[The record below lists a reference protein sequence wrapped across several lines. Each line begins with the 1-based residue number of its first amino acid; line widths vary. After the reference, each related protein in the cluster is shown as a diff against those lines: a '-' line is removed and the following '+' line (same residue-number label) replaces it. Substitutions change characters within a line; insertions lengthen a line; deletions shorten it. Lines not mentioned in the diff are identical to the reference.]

1 MRKAGFWVLVV
12 SSLAVSSSLRAEEF
26 WTTVGFPG
34 PTMVGMVAP
43 GEPPKSAT
51 SISGLQPSEVSLG
64 ISFRVATNELYV
76 VGSSSRLYRLN
87 PATGVATQVGSPFVP
102 PLDGGQF
109 GVGFD
114 SSDRLRVVSDTG
126 QNLRVNPATGVAH
139 LDAPLA
145 FAAGDVNAGKTPQ
158 VTAIAFDPIHGGA
171 TAYALDAQFGLLRL
185 GSTTA
190 NDGRL
195 TTIAA
200 GPGPFVGFVISRD
213 TGTAYGLVPGFS
225 PELVT
230 LDLATGATHEVA
242 TVGSQFSSF
251 AGLAQGGVLPT
262 SVPTLSWQGLV
273 ALAFALALS
282 ALWLRRER
290 RRAA

>member
-1 MRKAGFWVLVV
+1 MRKAGFWLLVV
-12 SSLAVSSSLRAEEF
+12 SSLAVSSSLRAQEF
-26 WTTVGFPG
+26 WTTVGFPE
-34 PTMVGMVAP
+34 PTTVWMVPP
-43 GEPPKSAT
+43 GDPPKSGT
-51 SISGLQPSEVSLG
+51 TISGLQPSEVLRG

-102 PLDGGQF
+102 PLDGTQF

-114 SSDRLRVVSDTG
+114 NSDRLRVVTNTG
-126 QNLRVNPATGVAH
+126 QNLRIDPATGVAH

-158 VTAIAFDPIHGGA
+158 VAAIAFDPFHGGA
-171 TAYALDAQFGLLRL
+171 TAYASDNNLGLLRL
-185 GSTTA
+185 GSATA
-190 NDGRL
+190 SDGQL

-200 GPGPFVGFVISRD
+200 SSGAFVGLVISRD

-225 PELVT
+225 SDLVT
-230 LDLATGATHEVA
+230 LDLTTGATHEVA
-242 TVGSQFSSF
+242 AVAGQFNHF
-251 AGLAQGGVLPT
+251 AGLAQGAVLT

-290 RRAA
+290 RRAV

>member
-1 MRKAGFWVLVV
+1 MRKAGFWLLVV
-12 SSLAVSSSLRAEEF
+12 SSLAVSSSLRAEEL
-26 WTTVGFPG
+26 WTTQGFPE
-34 PTMVGMVAP
+34 PTTVGMVAP
-43 GEPPKSAT
+43 GEPAKSGT
-51 SISGLQPSEVSLG
+51 PISGLQPSEVSRG

-102 PLDGGQF
+102 PLDGTEF

-114 SSDRLRVVSDTG
+114 NSDRLRVVSNTG
-126 QNLRVNPATGVAH
+126 QNLRIDPATGVAH

-145 FAAGDVNAGKTPQ
+145 FAPGDVNAGKTPQ
-158 VTAIAFDPIHGGA
+158 VGAIAFDPLHGGA
-171 TAYALDAQFGLLRL
+171 TAYAVDDQLGLLRL
-185 GSTTA
+185 GSATA

-213 TGTAYGLVPGFS
+213 TGTAFGLAPGFS
-225 PELVT
+225 PALVT
-230 LDLATGATHEVA
+230 LDLTTGATHQVA
-242 TVGSQFSSF
+242 TVGGQFDHF
-251 AGLAQGGVLPT
+251 AGLAQGGVLT
-262 SVPTLSWQGLV
+262 TIPTLGWQGLV
-273 ALAFALALS
+273 TLAFALALS

-290 RRAA
+290 RRAV